1 MGLFDLLEK
10 ETQEQEKPEEI
21 KEAEVVEE
29 QQADDSKKEE
39 IAESKEETDD
49 VKENSAAKK
58 KSTAK
63 KDDKNA
69 AKKKNTKEGYL
80 YPFQIYSEG
89 HYIDID
95 SFGFVEGQR
104 YSDKEITEIMRNHK
118 IWEFFGNVTYSFM
131 KEDNVLLANFTQHKK
146 G

>member
-10 ETQEQEKPEEI
+10 ETQEQEKTEEI

-29 QQADDSKKEE
+29 QQADDSKKED
-39 IAESKEETDD
+39 IAESKEKISD
-49 VKENSAAKK
+49 VKKNNAAKK
-58 KSTAK
+58 KSTDK

-69 AKKKNTKEGYL
+69 AKKKEEKGYL

-104 YSDKEITEIMRNHK
+104 YSDKEITEVMRNHK